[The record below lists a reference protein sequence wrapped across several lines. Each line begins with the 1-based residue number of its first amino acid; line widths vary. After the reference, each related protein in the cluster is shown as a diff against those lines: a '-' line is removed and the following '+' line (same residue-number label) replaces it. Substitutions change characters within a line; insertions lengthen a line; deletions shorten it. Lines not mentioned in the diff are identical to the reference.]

1 MREIDIEKVDPD
13 HIIPPHEGLKHG
25 YHGYTP
31 DDDDLDFHTV
41 AVQGPLA
48 EKANQ
53 PTDGSNDA
61 KKATARASAQKKEAD
76 K

>member
-1 MREIDIEKVDPD
+1 MREIDIDKIDGD
-13 HIIPPHEGLKHG
+13 HVIPPHEGLTHG

-31 DDDDLDFHTV
+31 DDDDADTHTV

-53 PTDGSNDA
+53 PSDGNDA
-61 KKATARASAQKKEAD
+61 KKATSRASAAKKEAD